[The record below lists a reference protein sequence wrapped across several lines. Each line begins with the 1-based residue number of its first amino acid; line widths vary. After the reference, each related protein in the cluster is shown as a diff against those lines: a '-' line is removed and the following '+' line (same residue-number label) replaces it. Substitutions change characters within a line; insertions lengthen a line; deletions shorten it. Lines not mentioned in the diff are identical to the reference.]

1 MTNHYFDREE
11 LDEQL
16 AILDKY
22 EQGSDEY
29 RTLGQKIVASFC
41 KPLRLTQKGID
52 HGLELYDK
60 WLKGDDLRRQELFA
74 LYILGAEALLLTRGA
89 NAHEITSK
97 VYKEMWNKYK
107 PEVVYLTKFIYEVLY
122 PENYLESNP
131 SHDKKHQEGIEAY
144 IENRPVLRTIFIDI
158 KMLDYGGR
166 E

>member
-1 MTNHYFDREE
+1 MTKYYFDRAE
-11 LDEQL
+11 LDAQL

-22 EQGSDEY
+22 QQGSDEY

-41 KPLRLTQKGID
+41 KPLRLTEKGIN

-60 WLKGDDLRRQELFA
+60 WKDGGELERKELFA

-97 VYKEMWNKYK
+97 VYKEMYGKYK
-107 PEVVYLTKFIYEVLY
+107 PEITYLTKFIYEVLY
-122 PENYLESNP
+122 PEDYLEANP
-131 SHDKKHQEGIEAY
+131 NYEKHHQEGIEAY

-158 KMLDYGGR
+158 KLLDFG
-166 E
+166 EKK